1 MNRLLALSLLSLS
14 WMLFPIASLA
24 ETGVETPAGP
34 AADPREMPAPS
45 PSPAPAPAPPPPAP
59 PKPSAPPAPA
69 APRETQLAALATYG
83 RTGIARFVVSRR
95 SFPVQ
100 ADDGIAVRIQNEG
113 QEPFDL
119 HVEDSWWAV
128 LADGT
133 KVGLKRRFQPEEE
146 KAPGSVRVVE
156 PQRAETVVLVAPE
169 SAKGAIGSIELV
181 SHELGRSVSVKD
193 AYEPPWPRLTV
204 PPAAP
209 PSRAAG
215 PVSQAG
221 PTASDPL
228 GWEEVTAAIAVG
240 ADGKVTSVT
249 VLPDADGKPAR
260 APVADAVVGAAR
272 TWTFEP
278 ARRSGTAEGSL
289 VVRTFRFGA
298 RKVVRRVFNA
308 PAKDLEPRLTRYL
321 RESYPW
327 VVDVTQAH
335 GYAVAARPWRK
346 KGIRGADAWFL
357 RMGETSPTQTWVAV
371 TSTTLLVRESAHGA
385 SCECYWRAAQENG
398 SRDFMDLLAARL
410 DLTAVEAKVLAPQD
424 GMLIPSGTLEPDQA
438 GRWSRAAVG
447 KLFDASF
454 STILGKNK
462 KKVAYSG
469 ILSRL
474 EPNQPPPAAAEF
486 LPAAAGAAGPGAPGA
501 GVPADPIRVEG
512 DVVPPV
518 LVRRVNPIYSPE
530 AKYEH
535 VQGRVFLE
543 LTIDTTGTVTDL
555 EIQRG
560 IPGLNVTSVDAACCW
575 KFKPATRNGQPVSV
589 YYQIYLDYGMR

>member
-1 MNRLLALSLLSLS
+1 
-14 WMLFPIASLA
+14 
-24 ETGVETPAGP
+24 V
-34 AADPREMPAPS
+34 
-45 PSPAPAPAPPPPAP
+45 PAPAPQA
-59 PKPSAPPAPA
+59 PKPSAPPAAPPA
-69 APRETQLAALATYG
+69 RETQLAALATYG
-83 RTGIARFVVSRR
+83 TTGITRFVVSRR

-100 ADDGIAVRIQNEG
+100 ADDGIAFRIVNEG

-119 HVEDSWWAV
+119 HVEDAWSAT

-133 KVGLKRRFQPEEE
+133 NVRLKRRFEAGEVR
-146 KAPGSVRVVE
+146 APGSVRVVE
-156 PQRAETVVLVAPE
+156 PLHALTVVLVAPDG
-169 SAKGAIGSIELV
+169 AKGTIGSIELT
-181 SHELGRSVSVKD
+181 SKELDRTVSVKD
-193 AYEPPWPRLTV
+193 VYMPPSPRLTV

-209 PSRAAG
+209 PSHAA
-215 PVSQAG
+215 PAVSQAG

-228 GWEEVTAAIAVG
+228 GWEEVTAAIAVA
-240 ADGKVTSVT
+240 ADGSVASVT
-249 VLPDADGKPAR
+249 VLPDENGNPAR
-260 APVADAVVGAAR
+260 AALADAIVGAAR
-272 TWTFEP
+272 TWTFDP
-278 ARRSGTAEGSL
+278 AQRNGTAERSL

-298 RKVVRRVFNA
+298 RKVVRRVFNS
-308 PAKDLEPRLTRYL
+308 PAKDLEPRLARYL
-321 RESYPW
+321 HESYPW
-327 VVDVTQAH
+327 VVDVTQGR
-335 GYAVAARPWRK
+335 GYAVAARPWTK
-346 KGIRGADAWFL
+346 KGIRGADAWLL
-357 RMGETSPTQTWVAV
+357 RLGEVAPGQTWVAV

-398 SRDFMDLLAARL
+398 SRDFMDLLAAHL
-410 DLTAVEAKVLAPQD
+410 DLAAVEAKVLAPQD
-424 GMLIPSGTLEPDQA
+424 GILIPSGALEPDEA

-447 KLFDASF
+447 RLFDASF

-462 KKVAYSG
+462 KKVAFSG

-474 EPNQPPPAAAEF
+474 EPNQPPPSAAEF
-486 LPAAAGAAGPGAPGA
+486 LPASAGAAGSGAPGA

-512 DVVPPV
+512 DVVAPV

-575 KFKPATRNGQPVSV
+575 KFKPATKNGQPVSV
-589 YYQIYLDYGMR
+589 YYQVYLDYGMR